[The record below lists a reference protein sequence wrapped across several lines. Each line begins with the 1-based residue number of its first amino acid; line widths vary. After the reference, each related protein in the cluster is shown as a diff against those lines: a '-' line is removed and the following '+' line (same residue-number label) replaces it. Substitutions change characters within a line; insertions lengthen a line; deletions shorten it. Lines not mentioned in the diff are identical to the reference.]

1 MTNFTIYLGSNP
13 IANTSG
19 ADYTA
24 AVFAKTCALA
34 ELLNKTVDLASS
46 ETGEVL
52 CTFDPEADYEVEEPE
67 EPYTLSF

>member
-1 MTNFTIYLGSNP
+1 MTSFTIYLGGNP

-24 AVFAKTCALA
+24 TVFAKACALA
-34 ELLNKTVDLASS
+34 ELLNKTVDLTSS
-46 ETGEVL
+46 ETGEVF

-67 EPYTLSF
+67 KPYALSF